1 MRCFFMAQITTSFSG
16 PLHYC
21 FDEKN
26 QIFQKIMNQVK
37 DLAENNSAQTE
48 KHSIQSTPIA
58 LTLI

>member
-16 PLHYC
+16 PLHCC

-26 QIFQKIMNQVK
+26 QIFQKIINQVK

-48 KHSIQSTPIA
+48 KHSIQSMPIA

>member
-1 MRCFFMAQITTSFSG
+1 MAQITTSFSG

-26 QIFQKIMNQVK
+26 QIFQIIMNQVK

-48 KHSIQSTPIA
+48 KHSTQSTPIA